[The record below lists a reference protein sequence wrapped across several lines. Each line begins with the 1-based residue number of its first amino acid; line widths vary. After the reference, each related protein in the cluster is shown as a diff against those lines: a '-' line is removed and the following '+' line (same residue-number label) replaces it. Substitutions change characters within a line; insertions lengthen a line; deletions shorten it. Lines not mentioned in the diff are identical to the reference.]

1 MVERLG
7 PAPVP
12 PRALRARKVSSPIER
27 SLQGRCGRHFCSSI
41 FVALWAPAPA
51 MAACPATIAN
61 QISAADG
68 TQLVTVVVPRRTSTL
83 GELRLWK
90 KSGECWVAVTEPWAA
105 WVGGR
110 GVSPNKREGDRRTPA
125 GLFGFGRTMYGVA
138 PNPGVRYRYHRV
150 VCGDWWVED
159 PRSRWYNQF
168 RHVRCGTKPPFT
180 VVSDDMSRSPT
191 AYRHLA
197 VIDYNMSPDRARSR
211 LGDLP
216 ARQHRSPHARL
227 RQPSAPAAPQ
237 DSALAAAV
245 EPADDRDRHSRRSAG
260 AVARYQDLT
269 QA

>member
-1 MVERLG
+1 MRK
-7 PAPVP
+7 
-12 PRALRARKVSSPIER
+12 AL
-27 SLQGRCGRHFCSSI
+27 LLSI
-41 FVALWAPAPA
+41 LAALWAPAPA
-51 MAACPATIAN
+51 MAACPPTIAN
-61 QISAADG
+61 QISAAAG
-68 TQLVTVVVPRRTSTL
+68 TQLVTVAVPRRTSTL

-168 RHVRCGTKPPFT
+168 RHAPCGAKPPFT

-197 VIDYNMSPDRARSR
+197 VIDYNMSPVVPGRGSGIFLHASTGRPTLGCVSLPVPQLLRALRWLRPSSR
-211 LGDLP
+211 PTIAIGT
-216 ARQHRSPHARL
+216 
-227 RQPSAPAAPQ
+227 
-237 DSALAAAV
+237 
-245 EPADDRDRHSRRSAG
+245 PADLRA
-260 AVARYQDLT
+260 L
-269 QA
+269 

>member
-1 MVERLG
+1 M
-7 PAPVP
+7 
-12 PRALRARKVSSPIER
+12 RKAILFSV
-27 SLQGRCGRHFCSSI
+27 

-51 MAACPATIAN
+51 AAACPPTIAN

-68 TQLVTVVVPRRTSTL
+68 TQLVTVVVPRRTSIL
-83 GELRLWK
+83 GELRLWR

-168 RHVRCGTKPPFT
+168 RHVRCGAKPPFT

-197 VIDYNMSPDRARSR
+197 VIDYNMRPVVPGRGSGIFLHASTGRPTLGCVSLPLPQLLRTLRWLRPASR
-211 LGDLP
+211 PTIVIGT
-216 ARQHRSPHARL
+216 
-227 RQPSAPAAPQ
+227 
-237 DSALAAAV
+237 
-245 EPADDRDRHSRRSAG
+245 PADLRA
-260 AVARYQDLT
+260 L
-269 QA
+269 